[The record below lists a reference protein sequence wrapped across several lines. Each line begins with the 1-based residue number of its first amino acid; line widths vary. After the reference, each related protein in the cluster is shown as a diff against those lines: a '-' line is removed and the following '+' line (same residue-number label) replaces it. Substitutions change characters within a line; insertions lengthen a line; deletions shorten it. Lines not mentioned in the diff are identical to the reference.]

1 MDSLPFKLPK
11 LFQKLGK
18 SLTHLVPAT
27 AIEIRGNSMQPTYQ
41 NGDWLIFGTARSP
54 KRLMNKV
61 IVLERESYPGILLVK
76 RVTQILERP
85 SGHLEFWVEGD
96 NKEESTDSRDWG
108 AVGLSEIRGKIWF
121 RYKRGRQRA

>member
-11 LFQKLGK
+11 LFQTLGK
-18 SLTHLVPAT
+18 SLTQLVPAN

-54 KRLMNKV
+54 KRLLNKV

-76 RVTQILERP
+76 RVTQILEHP
-85 SGHLEFWVEGD
+85 AGHLELWVEGD
-96 NKEESTDSRDWG
+96 NKKESTDSRDWG

-121 RYKRGRQRA
+121 RYKRGRQKT

>member
-41 NGDWLIFGTARSP
+41 NGDWLIFGTARFP

-96 NKEESTDSRDWG
+96 NKEESTDSRHWG
-108 AVGLSEIRGKIWF
+108 AVGLSEIRGRIWL
-121 RYKRGRQRA
+121 RYKRGRQKS